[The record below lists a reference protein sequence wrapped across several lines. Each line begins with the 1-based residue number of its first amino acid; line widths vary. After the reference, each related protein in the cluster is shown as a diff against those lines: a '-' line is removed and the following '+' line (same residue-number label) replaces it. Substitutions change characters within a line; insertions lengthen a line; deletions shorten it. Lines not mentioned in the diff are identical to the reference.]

1 MKKIFTENFI
11 NSIRA
16 DSTKGISGISELFSI
31 GVDSVLLS
39 CISGDNFYICDPS
52 DLQKKIDPDKL
63 TGLDEIFSNFKDK
76 KFIIEIYGKIN
87 KSDEL
92 SGIIKKHSMVEN
104 VLIWTQNTNF
114 MKKIRQKLPDTA
126 TAMTPGEFI
135 YLYFLFKTGFL
146 YFKKKFTA
154 DCLIS
159 IESAGISYILNH
171 AMLCELAKRE
181 IFPIALVDSTEN
193 QIKRLVDSGC
203 RGFVLKDA
211 VQFQNVKDI
220 LKPV

>member
-1 MKKIFTENFI
+1 MKKIFTENFTT
-11 NSIRA
+11 SIRA
-16 DSTKGISGISELFSI
+16 DSTKGIPGISELFST
-31 GVDSVLLS
+31 GVDCVLIS
-39 CISGDNFYICDPS
+39 CISGDNFYLCDPS
-52 DLQKKIDPDKL
+52 DLQKKINPGNHA
-63 TGLDEIFSNFKDK
+63 GLEEILSNFKDK
-76 KFIIEIYGKIN
+76 KIIIEIYGKN
-87 KSDEL
+87 DKSDEL
-92 SGIIKKHSMVEN
+92 SGIIKKHSMSEN
-104 VLIWTQNTNF
+104 VLIWTQNSNL

-126 TAMTPGEFI
+126 TAMTPNEFV

-171 AMLCELAKRE
+171 AMLRELAKRE
-181 IFPIALVDSTEN
+181 IFSIALVDSTGN
-193 QIKRLVDSGC
+193 QIKRLIDSGC

-211 VQFQNVKDI
+211 MQFQNVKDI